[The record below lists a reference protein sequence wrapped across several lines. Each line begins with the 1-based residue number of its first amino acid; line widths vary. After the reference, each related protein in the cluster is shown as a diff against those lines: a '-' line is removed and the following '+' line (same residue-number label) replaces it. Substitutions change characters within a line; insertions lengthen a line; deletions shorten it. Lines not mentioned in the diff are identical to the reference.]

1 MPNVLITGGGGLV
14 GLNTARAFA
23 ADGKSVVI
31 TARHGHDQIQRALGD
46 LRELVTI
53 EPVELARGGE
63 VFDLFSRYHFD
74 AVIHGAQA
82 HQSAQTRV
90 SNRANFDMIFNC
102 LEAAEATGV
111 KRFVL
116 VSSIAVY
123 AGIAPPLV
131 EDTRF
136 PVEAALDDHPDA
148 MGAATAP
155 DGSRVL
161 ALPAFEVSVKRSLER
176 VALDYA
182 APWQM
187 GGSAKVYANQ
197 QFNQH
202 LLEVAALR
210 IPTQF
215 GPGYSLMGSPIS
227 RAVHTVA
234 GKGSLMS
241 GTGYM
246 GVPLPELW
254 DVLAAFP
261 LTYVR
266 DTANALKAMI
276 EADALPNR
284 IYNLSSGYPTSAREQ
299 LLTLYRLRTD
309 ASRQVNL
316 DPETLRAKPA
326 PPSGFTADL
335 LSRDTGWR
343 PQYTFGEALEDYLTW
358 LSEHPY

>member
-1 MPNVLITGGGGLV
+1 MPDVLITGGGGLV

-23 ADGKSVVI
+23 AENKSVVI
-31 TARHGHDQIQRALGD
+31 TARHGHDQIQQALGD

-63 VFDLFSRYHFD
+63 VFDLFSRYQFD

-116 VSSIAVY
+116 ISSVAVY
-123 AGIAPPLV
+123 AGLAPPLV
-131 EDTRF
+131 EDKRF
-136 PVEAALDDHPDA
+136 PVEATLDDHPDA
-148 MGAATAP
+148 MGAAIAP
-155 DGSRVL
+155 DGSRAL
-161 ALPAFEVSVKRSLER
+161 ALPPFEVSVKRSLER
-176 VALDYA
+176 IALDYA
-182 APWQM
+182 APFRM

-197 QFNQH
+197 QLSQH
-202 LLEVAALR
+202 LLDVAALR
-210 IPTQF
+210 IPAQF
-215 GPGYSLMGSPIS
+215 GPGYALMGSPIS

-234 GKGSLMS
+234 GKGSLFT
-241 GTGYM
+241 GTGYL
-246 GVPLPELW
+246 GVPLPQLW

-261 LTYVR
+261 LGYVR
-266 DTANALKAMI
+266 DTASALKTVI
-276 EADALPNR
+276 EADALPHR

-299 LLTLYRLRTD
+299 LLTLYRIRPD
-309 ASRQVNL
+309 ARRQVNL
-316 DPETLRAKPA
+316 DPETLGAEPA

-335 LSRDTGWR
+335 LSRDTGWH
-343 PQYTFGEALEDYLTW
+343 PQYTFEEALEDYLKW

>member
-31 TARHGHDQIQRALGD
+31 TGRRGHDQIQRALGD
-46 LRELVTI
+46 LRDLVTI

-74 AVIHGAQA
+74 AVVHGAQA

-111 KRFVL
+111 RRFVL

-136 PVEAALDDHPDA
+136 PVQAALDDHPDA
-148 MGAATAP
+148 MGADTAP

-197 QFNQH
+197 QFNEH
-202 LLEVAALR
+202 LLDVAALR

-234 GKGSLMS
+234 GKGSLFS

-246 GVPLPELW
+246 GVPLPQLW
-254 DVLAAFP
+254 DVLAPFP

-266 DTANALKAMI
+266 DTANALKTMI
-276 EADALPNR
+276 EADALPHR

-299 LLTLYRLRTD
+299 LLTLYRLRPD
-309 ASRQVNL
+309 ASRLVDL
-316 DPETLRAKPA
+316 DPETLRAEPA
-326 PPSGFTADL
+326 PPSGFNADL

-343 PQYTFGEALEDYLTW
+343 PQYAFEEALEDYLKW
-358 LSEHPY
+358 LGEHPY